1 MNDSSSIS
9 WMFWGSV
16 IIGFFITSSLLV
28 NSRFHIKNT
37 VTKLYQ
43 ALFMALWMVLLQ
55 MLMMISKGRKVFLP
69 FVLIV
74 LGSTILVGYMA
85 RRQIGIGDSQY
96 LKAMIQ
102 HHSSAILTSSEIL
115 NKSKSIFVRRLAN
128 EIIEAQEKEI
138 KEMEDYLDTSQ

>member
-1 MNDSSSIS
+1 
-9 WMFWGSV
+9 
-16 IIGFFITSSLLV
+16 
-28 NSRFHIKNT
+28 
-37 VTKLYQ
+37 
-43 ALFMALWMVLLQ
+43 
-55 MLMMISKGRKVFLP
+55 MMISKGRKVFLP